1 VHAWI
6 ATGAAVAS
14 AGFAYL
20 TWRGRK
26 ADAKRHARKERLH
39 RVLDALHEVSRDAF
53 AARYGGANTLHSTKL
68 RFGSVVQAAG
78 ESLPEC
84 SNVATAKSDLEI
96 ERYEQGAFAEIAQR
110 LAESD

>member
-1 VHAWI
+1 VQAWI

-26 ADAKRHARKERLH
+26 ADADRHARRERLH

-53 AARYGGANTLHSTKL
+53 ASRFGGPNTLHSTKL
-68 RFGSVVQAAG
+68 RLGSVVQAAG
-78 ESLPEC
+78 EPLPEC
-84 SNVATAKSDLEI
+84 SNVATAKNDLEI
-96 ERYEQGAFAEIAQR
+96 EQFEKGAFAEIAQR
-110 LAESD
+110 LADAD